1 MFLVKRSWVLALLL
15 MGIAGGRAYAQDFVE
30 VKVPFDFLVKGHM
43 LHAGTYAVTIDAA
56 AAGVVS
62 RRDDRGKEFA
72 FAFTIPASG
81 HDPAGDE
88 PVLVFNHLENKY
100 VLSQIWESGTQGRE
114 VSKR

>member
-1 MFLVKRSWVLALLL
+1 MSLIRRSWILALLF
-15 MGIAGGRAYAQDFVE
+15 MGIAGGRASAQDVVE
-30 VKVPFDFLVKGHM
+30 VKVPFDFLVKGHV

-62 RRDDRGKEFA
+62 LRDDRGREFA
-72 FAFTIPASG
+72 FVFTIPASG

-88 PVLVFNHLENKY
+88 PVLVFNHLENRY

-114 VSKR
+114 VSKG